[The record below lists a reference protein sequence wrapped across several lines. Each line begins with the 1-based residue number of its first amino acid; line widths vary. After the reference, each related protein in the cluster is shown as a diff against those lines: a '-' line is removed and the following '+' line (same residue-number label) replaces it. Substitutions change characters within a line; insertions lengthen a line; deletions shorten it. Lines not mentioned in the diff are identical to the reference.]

1 MPKEYIKKSLE
12 LYKRDKMVVEK
23 EIQFAQMK
31 LYDSKEKTEF
41 LNARKKELKQIKF
54 AMKNL
59 KKANNM
65 SKLAKAERKGKI

>member
-54 AMKNL
+54 AIKNL
-59 KKANNM
+59 KKD
-65 SKLAKAERKGKI
+65 KLYKMEKKGII